1 MGRCARLAR
10 VFSAGAAAMRLA
22 LLAILLILAAT
33 LGLGEESQEQSKEI
47 KQIHDRTIR
56 EVIRRKNPK
65 FLKKKT
71 KRNKQKI
78 SRKRKKSRKIE
89 PKKEVRQDTCSGNTP
104 VPYACLEDAMT
115 VLVYQTNQ
123 AKNFMK
129 RFIRRGNQNTTIG
142 NKSGKKGKFGDTE
155 GSPMSHLKTAVGGN
169 LSDTSS
175 CNDSAS
181 AAELVTTYNLLAN
194 CSARIQAA
202 CAQPQPNDSSTE
214 DLLGNCKTE
223 VDSLN
228 TAAAGC
234 RLDFTTDAAAQ
245 CACWTQAAG
254 IVATIKAQGCIGV
267 MTDLSKEMKTQK
279 KDCIDT
285 FSSCKKAQ
293 DAAVRLTYACQ
304 NTAEQS
310 LNMTKIQEDAGV
322 TVIADRLALLIE
334 K

>member
-1 MGRCARLAR
+1 MTEQLAT
-10 VFSAGAAAMRLA
+10 
-22 LLAILLILAAT
+22 LLILAAT
-33 LGLGEESQEQSKEI
+33 LGLGEESQERSKEI

-89 PKKEVRQDTCSGNTP
+89 PKKEIRQDTCSGNTP

-142 NKSGKKGKFGDTE
+142 NKNGKKGKFGDTE

-181 AAELVTTYNLLAN
+181 AAEVVTTYNLLAN
-194 CSARIQAA
+194 CSTAIQAA
-202 CAQPQPNDSSTE
+202 CVQTRPNDSSTE

-223 VDSLN
+223 VDNLN

-254 IVATIKAQGCIGV
+254 IVDPIKAQGCIGV

-293 DAAVRLTYACQ
+293 DT
-304 NTAEQS
+304 
-310 LNMTKIQEDAGV
+310 
-322 TVIADRLALLIE
+322 
-334 K
+334 